1 MLGCD
6 MPRSTDARAK
16 VLDTAE
22 RLFRAQGFAATGLT
36 QIIAESGSPKGSFYF
51 HFPDGKDQLAREV
64 VERFG
69 ARGRVLIGQLSG
81 RAERDA
87 SAFVTQLCAAFSA
100 EMRGSDYRLGCV
112 VQNIA
117 GERAPADSPLADAL
131 RTALNGWIEAV
142 ETHFLGCGLDA
153 ERSRQTALALISGLE
168 GARTVARVQGRG
180 DAFTSLARAICSA
193 IDS

>member
-1 MLGCD
+1 

-16 VLDTAE
+16 ALDTAE
-22 RLFRAQGFAATGLT
+22 RLFRTQGFAATGLT

-64 VERFG
+64 VERYG
-69 ARGRVLIGQLSG
+69 ARGRNLIGQVSAQ
-81 RAERDA
+81 AERDA
-87 SAFVTQLCAAFSA
+87 SAFVTQLCAAFAA

-117 GERAPADSPLADAL
+117 GERAPADTPLADAL

-142 ETHFLGCGLDA
+142 EAHFLVCGMEA
-153 ERSRQTALALISGLE
+153 KRSREIALALIGGLE
-168 GARTVARVQGRG
+168 GARTIARVQGRS
-180 DAFTSLARAICSA
+180 DAFKSLAGAICSA
-193 IDS
+193 VAR